1 MCLLKEKEERE
12 GVHKG
17 GKVDVRHIL
26 KDLSSEFKV
35 AWRSEAE
42 HFYQRAVSKEN
53 EGNTGKFS

>member
-1 MCLLKEKEERE
+1 MCLLKEKKKRE

-26 KDLSSEFKV
+26 KDLSWGFKV

-42 HFYQRAVSKEN
+42 HFYQRAVCKEN
-53 EGNTGKFS
+53 GEYW